1 MAAPTKGMGGIFSRF
16 NGVDYD
22 VIGEVV
28 SITPP
33 SLTKETIET
42 TGLNPTNG
50 FHTYIGGIKD
60 GGEVSVVLNFDPAV
74 AADAENQ
81 ALLKGDVESTTDTT
95 QYKIE
100 FASAGPNI
108 IFDAVATG
116 FEVSEISVNEKVT
129 ATFTCKV
136 SGKPTWAD
144 S

>member
-1 MAAPTKGMGGIFSRF
+1 MASPTKGMGGIFSRY

-22 VIGEVV
+22 VIGEVLT
-28 SITPP
+28 ITPP
-33 SLTKETIET
+33 NPTKETIET
-42 TGLNPTNG
+42 TELNPTDG
-50 FHTYIGGIKD
+50 FHTFIAGVKD
-60 GGEVSVVLNFDPAV
+60 GGEVSVMFNFDPALT
-74 AADAENQ
+74 ADAENQ
-81 ALLKGDVESTTDTT
+81 ALLKGDVEGTDDTV

-108 IFDAVATG
+108 VFNAVATG
-116 FEVSEISVNEKVT
+116 FEVSELSVNEKIT